1 MSFIRMLAGTVAALL
16 LGAGLGARADET
28 DKTGEDGEQFLRA
41 FNWDGKELTLAF
53 EVDFLREKLG
63 RAHHMK
69 LGSKALKL
77 AFQDAR

>member
-1 MSFIRMLAGTVAALL
+1 MSFVRMLAGTVAALL

-53 EVDFLREKLG
+53 
-63 RAHHMK
+63 
-69 LGSKALKL
+69 
-77 AFQDAR
+77 